1 MVIGR
6 EYSRFEIGGV
16 IIGSIIIGMYIQG
29 MFNII
34 SKKEDEKQKQEKQI
48 PKPGIYVNHV
58 RTNLGLIAIGMHA
71 LKDGLYD
78 TYELHEILKEVKP

>member
-1 MVIGR
+1 MAIGR

-34 SKKEDEKQKQEKQI
+34 SKKEDEKQI